1 MSIGLLGRKI
11 GMTQVYDADGVIV
24 PVTVIEAGPCVVLQ
38 IRSMDRDG
46 YDAVQIGFGDRSR
59 SKASRSVR
67 GHVAVL
73 GGRRQLSR
81 SMAGV
86 AAISKA
92 ECEPKRF
99 VREFRCQDAAHGLV
113 VGQVVGPTF
122 LEGLKFV
129 DVIGVSRGRGFTG
142 VMRRHNFAG
151 MPASHG
157 AKRVHRRGGSI
168 GQSADPSRV
177 LAGTKMPG
185 HYGCERVTSK
195 NLRLVRID
203 GESNV
208 LLVRGAVPGPTGG
221 FVVVRR
227 SVKNRI

>member
-1 MSIGLLGRKI
+1 MSVGLLGRKI

-38 IRSMDRDG
+38 VRSMERDG
-46 YDAVQIGFGDRSR
+46 YCAVQVGFGDRSR
-59 SKASRSVR
+59 TKSSRSVR
-67 GHVAVL
+67 GHVAAL
-73 GGRRQLSR
+73 SGRRQQSR
-81 SMAGV
+81 VTAGV
-86 AAISKA
+86 AAVPKP

-99 VREFRCQDAAHGLV
+99 VREFRFADASHGLQ
-113 VGQVVGPTF
+113 VGQVLGPAV
-122 LEGLKFV
+122 LDGLKFV
-129 DVIGVSRGRGFTG
+129 DVIGVSQGRGFTG
-142 VMRRHNFAG
+142 VMKRHNFHG
-151 MPASHG
+151 QPASHG

-185 HYGCERVTSK
+185 RYGGDRVTSK

-203 GESNV
+203 SETNV
-208 LLVRGAVPGPTGG
+208 VLVRGAVPGPNGS

-227 SVKNRI
+227 SVKNRN

>member
-1 MSIGLLGRKI
+1 MSVGLLGRKI

-38 IRSMDRDG
+38 VRTIARDG

-59 SKASRSVR
+59 AKSSRSTR
-67 GHVAVL
+67 GHVAAL
-73 GGRRQLSR
+73 SGRRQQSR
-81 SMAGV
+81 SNAGV
-86 AAISKA
+86 EAIAKA

-99 VREFRCQDAAHGLV
+99 VREFRCADSAHGFQ
-113 VGQVVGPTF
+113 VGQSLGPSL
-122 LEGLKFV
+122 LEGLKWV
-129 DVIGVSRGRGFTG
+129 DVIGVSLGRGFTG
-142 VMRRHNFAG
+142 VMKRHNFAG

-177 LAGTKMPG
+177 YAGTKMPG
-185 HYGCERVTSK
+185 HYGHERVTSK
-195 NLRLVRID
+195 NLKLVRID

-227 SVKNRI
+227 SVKNRA

>member
-1 MSIGLLGRKI
+1 MSVGLLGRKI

-38 IRSMDRDG
+38 VRSMERDG
-46 YDAVQIGFGDRSR
+46 YDAVQVGFGDRSR
-59 SKASRSVR
+59 TKSSRSVR

-73 GGRRQLSR
+73 SGRRQQSR
-81 SMAGV
+81 SAAGV
-86 AAISKA
+86 AAVAKA

-99 VREFRCQDAAHGLV
+99 VREFRCKDADHGFV
-113 VGQVVGPTF
+113 VGQVVGPTM

-129 DVIGVSRGRGFTG
+129 DVIGVSLGRGFSG
-142 VMRRHNFAG
+142 VMKRHNFHG

-168 GQSADPSRV
+168 GQSADPARV

-185 HYGCERVTSK
+185 HYGGVRVTSM

-203 GESNV
+203 AESNV